1 MCCDLASGGLG
12 LLSVAEAAGSQL
24 SGSGECTLHALEMAA
39 VAAAV
44 APTGTSSPQ
53 GM

>member
-1 MCCDLASGGLG
+1 MCCDLDSGGLG
-12 LLSVAEAAGSQL
+12 LPSVAEATGNQL
-24 SGSGECTLHALEMAA
+24 SGSGECTLHALEIAA